1 LDSQGR
7 KSDFALFVANGVTG
21 VRDMGGDLNA
31 LKDWR
36 ARIAAGKL
44 LGPRMMISGPM
55 LDGQHRDFQVPRLFP
70 LPKMAATLWT
80 A

>member
-1 LDSQGR
+1 
-7 KSDFALFVANGVTG
+7 
-21 VRDMGGDLNA
+21 MGGDLNA

-36 ARIAAGKL
+36 ARIAAGKPWAAHDDL
-44 LGPRMMISGPM
+44 GPM
-55 LDGQHRDFQVPRLFP
+55 LDGPHRDFQVPRCFH